1 MSNGWRWFWEGA
13 RGREACSILAED
25 LPGLSEALAGEAEDG
40 GLVDEPVDG
49 GDGLGFGG
57 EEGAP
62 VVEAG
67 VGGEEDGAFSM
78 PGGDEPEEMLCGV
91 GIEGCVAE
99 FVEVEDIVFFVVP
112 EGSVVGAVDQ
122 GGVELFE

>member
-25 LPGLSEALAGEAEDG
+25 LPGLSEAFAGEAEDG
-40 GLVDEPVDG
+40 GLVDEAVDG

-57 EEGAP
+57 EEGVP

-67 VGGEEDGAFSM
+67 VGGEEDGALSM
-78 PGGDEPEEMLCGV
+78 PGGDEC
-91 GIEGCVAE
+91 
-99 FVEVEDIVFFVVP
+99 
-112 EGSVVGAVDQ
+112 
-122 GGVELFE
+122 